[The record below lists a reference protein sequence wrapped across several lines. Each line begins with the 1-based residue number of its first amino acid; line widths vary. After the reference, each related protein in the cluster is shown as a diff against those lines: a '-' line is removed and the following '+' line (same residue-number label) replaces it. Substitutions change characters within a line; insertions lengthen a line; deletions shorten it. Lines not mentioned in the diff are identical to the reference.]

1 MRIWILNHYAS
12 APDTPTGTRHYEFGR
27 ELAAQGH
34 EVTIFASSF
43 SHFSRQEERL
53 SRTELMREQNI
64 DGVRFVWVRTIPYK
78 RNNCWRALNMLSYA
92 LVVPLAQ
99 GRFSRPDVIVGSSV
113 HLGAAAA
120 ACLISWAR
128 RVPFVFEVR
137 DLWPQTLI
145 DMGALRER
153 SPAARV
159 LRGAELFLYG
169 RARLV
174 ISLLP
179 GASEYIAGRGIPREK
194 IVYIPNGVPAS
205 RPISEDAPAEL
216 LSRITECRRAGR
228 MIAGYVGSHGR
239 ANGLDTL
246 LGAARDMRD
255 RGEDGVVFVFV
266 GQGPEKQWCEQ
277 FAREHSLDNV
287 LFWEPVPKRAVPS
300 VLAALDVALFSLRD
314 VPVFKY
320 GLSSNKLF
328 DYLASRRPVVAACA
342 VPGNPVSVSG
352 AGICVP
358 PESPK
363 AVADALLDMV
373 VMGSSGRKLL
383 GEIGQSWVQEHH
395 GSAILASRFLQA
407 LAQVRQ

>member
-1 MRIWILNHYAS
+1 MKIWILNHYAS
-12 APDTPTGTRHYEFGR
+12 APDKPTGTRHYEFGR
-27 ELAAQGH
+27 VLAARGH

-43 SHFSRQEERL
+43 SHFTRQEERL
-53 SRTELMREQNI
+53 SRTELRRAENI
-64 DGVRFVWVRTIPYK
+64 DGVHFVWVRTIPYK
-78 RNNCWRALNMLSYA
+78 RNNYRRILNMLSYA
-92 LVVPLAQ
+92 MVVPLAQ
-99 GRFSRPDVIVGSSV
+99 RRLSRPDVIIGSSV

-120 ACLISWAR
+120 ACLISRAR

-153 SPAARV
+153 SIAAIV
-159 LRGAELFLYG
+159 LRSVELFLYR

-179 GASEYIAGRGIPREK
+179 GASEYIVGRGVPSEK
-194 IVYIPNGVPAS
+194 IVYIPNGVPATS
-205 RPISEDAPAEL
+205 LVSEAAPAEL
-216 LSRITECRRAGR
+216 LSRIAEWRRGGR

-239 ANGLDTL
+239 ANSLDTL
-246 LGAARDMRD
+246 IGAALEMRD
-255 RGEDGVVFVFV
+255 RGEDGVAFVFV
-266 GQGPEKQWCEQ
+266 GQGPEKQQCEQ
-277 FAREHSLDNV
+277 FTRDHGLDNV
-287 LFWEPVPKRAVPS
+287 LFWEPVPKQAVPS
-300 VLAALDVALFSLRD
+300 VLAAFDVALFSLRD

-328 DYLASRRPVVAACA
+328 DYFASRRPVVAACA
-342 VPGNPVSVSG
+342 VPDNPVSASG

-363 AVADALLDMV
+363 AVADALVDMAA
-373 VMGSSGRKLL
+373 MGSSQRKVL

-395 GSAILASRFLQA
+395 GGAILADRFLQA
-407 LAQVRQ
+407 LALVQQ